1 MILEYFHDS
10 ALSAHLGVEKTFH
23 RISKVFFWPKLRLD
37 VLNYVRQCAECQ
49 RVKPAQDTQVGHQSS
64 QIVTRPMERIY
75 INFVGLMV
83 RSRRGNVAAL
93 VILDGFSKFV
103 SLYPVR
109 KITAAAVV
117 SRLVGRYFSAF
128 GVPSCIVIAILF
140 PGLSG

>member
-1 MILEYFHDS
+1 
-10 ALSAHLGVEKTFH
+10 
-23 RISKVFFWPKLRLD
+23 
-37 VLNYVRQCAECQ
+37 VLNYVRRCAECQ
-49 RVKPAQDTQVGHQSS
+49 RAKPAQNTQVGLHSS

-75 INFVGLMV
+75 IDFVGPMV

-103 SLYPVR
+103 ALYPVR

-128 GVPSCIVIAILF
+128 GVPS
-140 PGLSG
+140 